1 MSSNEGNMKNVLSN
15 LTSNREG
22 NRFALISFIATLILI
37 SYTGYDTV
45 VLRTGIISEFADDN
59 DYLIT
64 FTTLNETMQEVVTLQ
79 DDETR
84 NLQFDL
90 SEISIPEGYSIGY
103 IDVSVTSEEES
114 GISGQCDS
122 VAGDIIMNDLR
133 AQWSDPG
140 NNLSGQDSSCIP
152 IELDLAVYPNFNG
165 ESITVSAI
173 NEYQALQNWSE
184 EGWGDGF
191 LSIDLDLD
199 VNAPLGFDPLN
210 TDSDEEITVDVYITL
225 FTVSIQEIE

>member
-1 MSSNEGNMKNVLSN
+1 MGGIVNSIPNLDIFQYLFYSFTIAAIVIGAMFPFVYPYPIFQKASSIKLV
-15 LTSNREG
+15 TP
-22 NRFALISFIATLILI
+22 
-37 SYTGYDTV
+37 
-45 VLRTGIISEFADDN
+45 
-59 DYLIT
+59 IT
-64 FTTLNETMQEVVTLQ
+64 FTTQNETMQEVVTLQ

-90 SEISIPEGYSIGY
+90 SEIIIPDGYSIGY

-122 VAGDIIMNDLR
+122 VAGDIIMNDLA

-152 IELDLAVYPNFNG
+152 IELDLAIYPNFNG

-173 NEYQALQNWSE
+173 NEYQALLNWSE

-199 VNAPLGFDPLN
+199 VNAPLGFDPFN
-210 TDSDEEITVDVYITL
+210 TDSDEEITVDVYIAL
-225 FTVSIQEIE
+225 FAVSIQEIE